1 MGSWFPYH
9 RTWAIPGWVLWMACA
24 GSPDTHRPGRY
35 AWDNSASA
43 ACRKTPAQCAS
54 LGARVPLRGPGQT
67 VAAASLTAQRTLRV
81 LDEATQA
88 AIEEELVRC
97 ADEARSTVL
106 LKHRNSFKAS
116 VPSEAECRQWVKD
129 ATGRRV
135 TQAMLLGT
143 EMHHAAGR
151 CIEEKLQQLRPGGF
165 SLEPRYAYSLETG
178 SRRWIRPQEE
188 QALAHSGNGGELSG
202 TLKPDVVLHSG
213 NPLEVQA
220 TYDFKFPCVNTDEA
234 PRWSQYPDGHPYED
248 FTQGQMYEKALGVR
262 PARVV
267 PRLGIFR

>member
-1 MGSWFPYH
+1 
-9 RTWAIPGWVLWMACA
+9 MA
-24 GSPDTHRPGRY
+24 T
-35 AWDNSASA
+35 ASM
-43 ACRKTPAQCAS
+43 
-54 LGARVPLRGPGQT
+54 
-67 VAAASLTAQRTLRV
+67 TAQRTLRV

-106 LKHRNSFKAS
+106 LKHRASFKAQA
-116 VPSEAECRQWVKD
+116 PSEAECKQWVKD

-143 EMHHAAGR
+143 EMHHAARR
-151 CIEEKLQQLRPGGF
+151 CIDEKLQKLRPGGF
-165 SLEPRYAYSLETG
+165 SLEPRYAYTLDTG
-178 SRRWIRPQEE
+178 TKRWISPKEE
-188 QALAHSGNGGELSG
+188 QALEHSGNGGELSG

-213 NPLEVQA
+213 NPLEVKA

-234 PRWSQYPDGHPYED
+234 PRWSRYPDGHPYED